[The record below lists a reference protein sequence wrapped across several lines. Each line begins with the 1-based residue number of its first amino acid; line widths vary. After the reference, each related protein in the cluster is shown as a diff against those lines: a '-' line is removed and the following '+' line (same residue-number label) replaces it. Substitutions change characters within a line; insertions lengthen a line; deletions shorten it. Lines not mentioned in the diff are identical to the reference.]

1 MQQTSPPLIP
11 TQTPIIY
18 ISKTEIQI
26 IQKYIL
32 SSNYQNQLIELFLS
46 AKNLPNNTYFYTD
59 ASIINAQTSHPKIG
73 IGWIS
78 EHNTQIKFNCSISS
92 YPDSTWAEIEA
103 IIYLLLILP
112 INSQN
117 NIHLN
122 NLSALKNI

>member
-18 ISKTEIQI
+18 ISETEIQI

-46 AKNLPNNTYFYTD
+46 AKNLPNNTHFYTD

-92 YPDSTWAEIEA
+92 YPDFT
-103 IIYLLLILP
+103 
-112 INSQN
+112 
-117 NIHLN
+117 
-122 NLSALKNI
+122 